1 MYPTE
6 RKADASVYY
15 PLSGRVMGGG
25 SSVNMMAVVH
35 PTQHDLDT
43 WARLGNPGWS
53 YEDCLPVLKRIESD
67 QEYGDEPQHGS
78 GGPLH
83 VQRTSSL
90 ANIEPGLV
98 KSFIDRA
105 VSMGLP
111 LNDDWNVPDPS
122 GVVRAAQ
129 NVKDGLRQS
138 TAVAYL
144 DPARDRPNLTI
155 MSDAQVQ
162 SLKVE
167 DRRVTGV
174 TYEREGVVATAQ
186 SDTVVLSA
194 GVYHSPQILLLSG
207 VGPENE
213 LSGMGIPIVH
223 ALPGVGANY
232 QDHAS
237 VTLTF
242 TGTEG
247 FNPDWVVPGFR
258 LTYKSDP
265 TLTNA
270 DFHIFMRAPV
280 IVEGLLPMMPITA
293 NLIEQRSRGRITLA
307 STDPHDLPLI
317 DDGLLQHPADIAA
330 MASAMRFIHEL
341 VDHESLRDY
350 FGDMLQPAPGEDWEE
365 FALTTYDCYHHGVG
379 TCKMGPADD
388 NMSVV
393 DHKLKVHGLENL
405 YVADASV
412 MPTVTHANTNISA
425 IMIGERVSD
434 FIKEAGG

>member
-6 RKADASVYY
+6 RKADSSIYY

-67 QEYGDEPQHGS
+67 QEFGNEPQHGTD
-78 GGPLH
+78 GPLH
-83 VQRTSSL
+83 VQHPPSL
-90 ANIEPGLV
+90 DTIGPGLI
-98 KSFIDRA
+98 KTFIDRA
-105 VSMGLP
+105 VGLGLP
-111 LNDDWNVPDPS
+111 LNDDWNVPDPA
-122 GVVRAAQ
+122 GVVRASH

-144 DPARDRPNLTI
+144 DPARARPNLTI
-155 MSDAQVQ
+155 ASDAQVR
-162 SLKVE
+162 SLKIE
-167 DRRVTGV
+167 GSRVTEV
-174 TYEREGVVATAQ
+174 IYEQNGAVATAQ

-207 VGPENE
+207 VGPENQ
-213 LSGMGIPIVH
+213 LTGMGIPVMH
-223 ALPGVGANY
+223 GLPGVGENY

-242 TGTEG
+242 AGPEAY
-247 FNPDWVVPGFR
+247 NPDWVVPGFR

-265 TLTNA
+265 ALPNA

-280 IVEGLLPMMPITA
+280 TVEGLRPMMSITA
-293 NLIEQRSRGRITLA
+293 NLIEQRSRGRISLA
-307 STDPHDLPLI
+307 STDPHDLPII
-317 DDGLLQHPADIAA
+317 DDGLLQHPGDIAA

-341 VDHESLRDY
+341 VDHQSLSDY
-350 FGDMLQPAPGEDWEE
+350 FGDMLQPAPDEDWEE

-379 TCKMGPADD
+379 TCKMGPAEDA
-388 NMSVV
+388 MSVV
-393 DHKLKVHGLENL
+393 NHKLKVHGLDNL
-405 YVADASV
+405 YIADASV

-425 IMIGERVSD
+425 IMMGERVSD
-434 FIKEAGG
+434 FIKETGG